1 MHSNTKAEPGNAG
14 LTVIVSMFE
23 EAEGD
28 RKRMEREMN
37 NSLKFLHD
45 LVKDQQNIID
55 KQNRT
60 LDAHITIVEEV
71 KSKNLELERR
81 VEELEIILEDCEQ
94 YSRANAIEIQGFPEE
109 LNKNMY
115 VWVKCAT
122 SALGMRIDQ
131 ITIL

>member
-1 MHSNTKAEPGNAG
+1 MHSNTKVEPGNAG
-14 LTVIVSMFE
+14 LSVIVNMFE

-45 LVKDQQNIID
+45 LVKDQQSIID
-55 KQNRT
+55 KQNRK

-94 YSRANAIEIQGFPEE
+94 SRANAIEVQGFPEE
-109 LNKNMY
+109 LNENMY
-115 VWVKCAT
+115 V
-122 SALGMRIDQ
+122 
-131 ITIL
+131 

>member
-14 LTVIVSMFE
+14 LTVIVNMFE
-23 EAEGD
+23 EAEGN

-55 KQNRT
+55 KQNRK
-60 LDAHITIVEEV
+60 LDAHITIAEEV

-81 VEELEIILEDCEQ
+81 VEELEIKLEDCEQ

-109 LNKNMY
+109 LNENMY
-115 VWVKCAT
+115 VLVKCAT

>member
-14 LTVIVSMFE
+14 LTVIVNMFK

-45 LVKDQQNIID
+45 LVKEQQNIID
-55 KQNRT
+55 KQNRK
-60 LDAHITIVEEV
+60 LDAHIAIAEEV
-71 KSKNLELERR
+71 KSINLELERR
-81 VEELEIILEDCEQ
+81 VEELEIKLEDCEQ

-109 LNKNMY
+109 LNENMY
-115 VWVKCAT
+115 VWVKCT
-122 SALGMRIDQ
+122 ISALGMRIDQ